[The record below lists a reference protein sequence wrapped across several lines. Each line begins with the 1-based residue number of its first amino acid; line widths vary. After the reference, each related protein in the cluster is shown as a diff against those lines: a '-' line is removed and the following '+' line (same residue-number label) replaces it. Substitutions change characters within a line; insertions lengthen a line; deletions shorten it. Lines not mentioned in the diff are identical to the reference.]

1 MNIVKTE
8 LGYELKTPELTIFF
22 GGVRSQTDL
31 LREVYP
37 AFKFIRLKQ
46 IHSDA
51 IVESNQIELDGQ
63 VIADAHF
70 TKAAHTALC
79 VITADCVPVFFYDP
93 VSKIVGG
100 AHAGWRGVASRILP
114 KMIKRMVEAGANL
127 RSLEVVIGP
136 HIQKSSF
143 EVGFDVRDQILCSLG
158 PLNSDERAFYS
169 QTISDKK
176 ALVDLNQIVKAQLQS
191 EGVELEKVADL
202 HFDTFSNPEFHSHR
216 RDKVKAGRQ
225 VSFICRTF

>member
-31 LREVYP
+31 LKELYP
-37 AFKFIRLKQ
+37 TFNFIRLKQ

-51 IVESNQIELDGQ
+51 IVESHLADLDGQ
-63 VIADAHF
+63 VIADAHY
-70 TKAAHTALC
+70 TKATQTALC

-93 VSKIVGG
+93 TSKIIGG

-114 KMIKRMVEAGANL
+114 KMIQKMVAAGASP
-127 RSLEVVIGP
+127 RTLEVVIGP
-136 HIQKSSF
+136 HIQKPSF

-158 PLNSDERAFYS
+158 PLNADERAFYS
-169 QTISDKK
+169 ETISDKK

-191 EGVELEKVADL
+191 EGIELDKVADL
-202 HFDTFSNPEFHSHR
+202 HFDTFSSPEFHSHR

-225 VSFICRTF
+225 VSFICRTN